1 MLTGAA
7 KSSLQSPQ
15 PAFQLMGTIV
25 IGVIAALLLVY
36 LFATMI
42 YPEKF

>member
-1 MLTGAA
+1 MRKNLNFITSLTNNT
-7 KSSLQSPQ
+7 P
-15 PAFQLMGTIV
+15 MGTIV
-25 IGVIAALLLVY
+25 IGVIATLLLVY

>member
-1 MLTGAA
+1 
-7 KSSLQSPQ
+7 
-15 PAFQLMGTIV
+15 MGTTI
-25 IGVIAALLLVY
+25 IGVIAVLLLIY

>member
-1 MLTGAA
+1 MRQNLEFQ
-7 KSSLQSPQ
+7 SLLKTKFNS
-15 PAFQLMGTIV
+15 MGTII
-25 IGVIAALLLVY
+25 IGVIAFLLLIY

>member
-7 KSSLQSPQ
+7 KSNIQSP
-15 PAFQLMGTIV
+15 PTTFHSMGTIV
-25 IGVIAALLLVY
+25 IGVIASLLLVY

>member
-1 MLTGAA
+1 MVVRQNLTPSTRISNQ
-7 KSSLQSPQ
+7 K
-15 PAFQLMGTIV
+15 LMGTII
-25 IGVIAALLLVY
+25 IGIIAFLLLIY